1 MQLWPNLDLPPS
13 LDAYQTFCRFGQLTS
28 GYLDQRVSNATGPNP
43 DIREDWLVRIRVLG
57 HLTREALSILST
69 EHVATE
75 INFCVNHV
83 QLYH

>member
-28 GYLDQRVSNATGPNP
+28 EYLDQRVSNATGPNP

-57 HLTREALSILST
+57 REALSILAT

-75 INFCVNHV
+75 INSCVNHV